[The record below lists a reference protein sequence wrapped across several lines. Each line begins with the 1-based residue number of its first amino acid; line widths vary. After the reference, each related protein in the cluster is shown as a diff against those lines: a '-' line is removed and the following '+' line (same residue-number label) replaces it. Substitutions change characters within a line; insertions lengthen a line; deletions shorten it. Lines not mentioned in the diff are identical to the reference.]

1 MKVGIDIRLIGKKRT
16 GDEVVFF
23 NLVKNLAK
31 IDNEN
36 KYVLFTDITD
46 QETLEEIGQQL
57 GIAGKDNFKI
67 VALQTPNRFAWNF
80 WTLPLYLR
88 KNPVDI
94 YHTQYITPWFVPRK
108 IKIVT
113 IIHDISFNFFPQFIK
128 KSDLIFLKTLIPM
141 SLARADKIIAVSEF
155 TKKEIIDYYHIDPK
169 KIECIYNAIAD
180 DFSNGVEIT
189 EEEKRVVRKKYNLP
203 EKFILYVGT
212 LQPRKNIGHLIEA
225 FARITGKLDGTKLVI
240 GGNKKA
246 HNFDTRIDEGVA
258 KYHLEQEVI
267 FPGFVDEQDKK
278 AVFALAQAFV
288 FPSLYEGFGIPVL
301 EAMSQKVP
309 VVCSDIPSLKEIADG
324 GARYFNVES
333 LDDFENTLYTATMDQ
348 EIRRELTAKGLER
361 VSFFSWEKSARLT
374 LALYDKMV
382 HNG

>member
-1 MKVGIDIRLIGKKRT
+1 M
-16 GDEVVFF
+16 
-23 NLVKNLAK
+23 
-31 IDNEN
+31 
-36 KYVLFTDITD
+36 
-46 QETLEEIGQQL
+46 
-57 GIAGKDNFKI
+57 
-67 VALQTPNRFAWNF
+67 
-80 WTLPLYLR
+80 YLR

-113 IIHDISFNFFPQFIK
+113 IIHDISFNFFPQCIK
-128 KSDLIFLKTLIPM
+128 KSDLIFLKTLIPI
-141 SLARADKIIAVSEF
+141 SLKRADKIIAVSEF
-155 TKKEIIDYYHIDPK
+155 TKKEIIDYYHIDPE

-180 DFSNGVEIT
+180 DFAGNEEISQAQK
-189 EEEKRVVRKKYNLP
+189 EAVRKKYNLP
-203 EKFILYVGT
+203 EKFMLYVGT
-212 LQPRKNIGHLIEA
+212 LQPRKNIPHLIEA
-225 FARITGKLDGTKLVI
+225 FARTKGKLDDAKLVI

-246 HNFDTRIDEGVA
+246 HNFDTRIDEIVT
-258 KYHLEQEVI
+258 KYHLEHDI
-267 FPGFVDEQDKK
+267 TFPGFVDEEDKK
-278 AVFALAQAFV
+278 AIFSLAQAFV

-309 VVCSDIPSLKEIADG
+309 VLCSDIPSLKEIAAE
-324 GARYFNVES
+324 GALYFDVES